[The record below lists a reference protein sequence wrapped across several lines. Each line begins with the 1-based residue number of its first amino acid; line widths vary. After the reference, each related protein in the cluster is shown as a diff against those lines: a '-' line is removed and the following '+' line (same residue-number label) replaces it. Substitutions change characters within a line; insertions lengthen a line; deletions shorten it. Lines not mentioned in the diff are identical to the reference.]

1 MEPVSLSIGAVGLM
15 ALLKT
20 CVECFEYIG
29 AAKTYG
35 RNLELL
41 TTKFAVEQARLL
53 IWGESVGISS
63 TNPTGSNRVETPH
76 VRPIVEQI
84 LNCIRLLFEDTNAL
98 TVRYGLKCTDNEAP
112 SSALLLAGPVDSP
125 GLPLRLKAS
134 YVRFKSRIKL
144 NHKQTSTTKKAKWA
158 IRDEK
163 KFTSLVEEIHQLI
176 DGLESVTNSA
186 EIATKRAA
194 LIREELS
201 TVEDHEDLRLIA
213 EATADGNQQWS
224 DAASLALGASVC
236 GASIYDHVRDWI
248 SAVSDG
254 RRSTTAD
261 CAESALSW
269 DLAEASPSK
278 LLAGLEPHLNG
289 SLFPVQWDVKADS
302 PFGDLR
308 GTEPGLHG
316 YPLLLTDSKG
326 ELPESL
332 DAYKHAF
339 ERNRLD
345 LSVVPHNGLDITESD
360 GSWSLSRSEN
370 KTQRCVFFGLYRPG
384 RLPLLT
390 YLRFHFWNS
399 VTGVSFFLILW
410 FGCVRFFSELRFEAY
425 LVDGRY
431 NGHKVRI

>member
-20 CVECFEYIG
+20 CVEYFEYVD

-53 IWGESVGISS
+53 IWGELVGISF

-84 LNCIRLLFEDTNAL
+84 LNCIRMLFEDTNAL

-112 SSALLLAGPVDSP
+112 SSALLLAGPFDSA
-125 GLPLRLKAS
+125 GLTQRLKAS
-134 YVRFKSRIKL
+134 YVRFKSRIES
-144 NHKQTSTTKKAKWA
+144 NHKQTSTANKAKWA

-163 KFTSLVEEIHQLI
+163 KFTSLVEDIHQLI

-194 LIREELS
+194 LIWEELS
-201 TVEDHEDLRLIA
+201 TVEDHEDLRLIE

-236 GASIYDHVRDWI
+236 GASSHDRIGDWM

-254 RRSTTAD
+254 LRSTTVD
-261 CAESALSW
+261 CAQSAPLW
-269 DLAEASPSK
+269 DLPEASTAKSQPSK
-278 LLAGLEPHLNG
+278 SHHHHPTSCISTTTYRSNVL
-289 SLFPVQWDVKADS
+289 
-302 PFGDLR
+302 
-308 GTEPGLHG
+308 
-316 YPLLLTDSKG
+316 
-326 ELPESL
+326 
-332 DAYKHAF
+332 KHISSF
-339 ERNRLD
+339 RT
-345 LSVVPHNGLDITESD
+345 GKIT
-360 GSWSLSRSEN
+360 
-370 KTQRCVFFGLYRPG
+370 Y
-384 RLPLLT
+384 
-390 YLRFHFWNS
+390 
-399 VTGVSFFLILW
+399 
-410 FGCVRFFSELRFEAY
+410 
-425 LVDGRY
+425 
-431 NGHKVRI
+431 